1 VIRRSAF
8 TLVELLVVIA
18 IIAILM
24 ALLVPA
30 VQKVRESASRTQCAN
45 NLKQIALALHSH
57 HSQLGRFPSGG
68 TTWNDPPRFAS
79 VGVPYVA
86 EKQWAGWPYQ
96 LLPYI
101 EQANLW
107 QGAGQST
114 ILAAQKQII
123 GATIPTYFCP
133 SRRAPMVGTQWS
145 MSYTNGGPSGAFPH
159 GLIDYAASNVE
170 GNSVICAMPAIDG
183 AGTNSHGSPTK
194 THCTRI
200 KHIVDGTSNTLVV
213 AEKALQATSQGA
225 AYGDNEGYVAGFD
238 QDNIRSCS
246 LAPIPD
252 SMAVDGNLTNNTITN
267 LHFGSAHSA
276 GFQAVFADGSVHMIA
291 YTITTTT
298 LQAFGNIADG
308 GTPSRADLMD

>member
-1 VIRRSAF
+1 VNRHRRAF

-45 NLKQIALALHSH
+45 NLKQIAIALHSH
-57 HSQLGRFPSGG
+57 HSQQNRFPSGG
-68 TTWNDPPRFAS
+68 TTWSDPPRFAS
-79 VGVPYVA
+79 LGVPYIA

-96 LLPYI
+96 LLPYV

-107 QGAGQST
+107 QGAGEPT
-114 ILAAQKQII
+114 IQAAQKHIV
-123 GATIPTYFCP
+123 GATVAIYFCP
-133 SRRAPMVGTQWS
+133 SRRPPSVGTQWN
-145 MSYTNGGPSGAFPH
+145 MSYSNGGPSGLFPH

-170 GNSVICAMPAIDG
+170 GNGVICAMPAIDG
-183 AGTNSHGSPTK
+183 ASLNSHGSPTK
-194 THCTRI
+194 DRCTKI

-213 AEKALQATSQGA
+213 AEKSLQPSAQGN

-238 QDNIRSCS
+238 QDNIRSCT
-246 LAPIPD
+246 LAPVPD
-252 SMAVDGNLTNNTITN
+252 SMASDGVGITN

-276 GFQAVFADGSVHMIA
+276 GFQAVFADGSVHMIG
-291 YTITTTT
+291 YTTSTTT
-298 LQAFGNIADG
+298 LAAFGNIADG
-308 GTPSRADLMD
+308 TTPSRVDLMD